1 LLFLRKCGVEIEIE
15 NTNSMEIE
23 SNHVGIASKLIFYGF
38 YFGTITSN
46 IKFRV
51 I

>member
-1 LLFLRKCGVEIEIE
+1 
-15 NTNSMEIE
+15 MEIE

-51 I
+51 IWTLFGLYFKFGY